1 MIPLFDGK
9 RRLLLAGLI
18 TTAICQVLVA
28 LVLAWCVQNLF
39 DRLMQASQGGT
50 DEFSTLLF
58 VSLSTLLSIPLLEI
72 AQRRTTEA
80 MGLSFA
86 TDLRLLLFRHMLR
99 LPPRTLL
106 GKRPGV
112 LLLPFV
118 GDLTAT
124 RQWVSDGIAR
134 GIVASATIFL
144 ILAWLAASSI
154 MVAALLSAIL
164 ALFLVSALLI
174 VRPLDKAVREVRK
187 HRGILS
193 GFVSGRIAAVSTIS
207 SMARERTEVRKV
219 AGRTAALNTAVAR
232 RAWVVG
238 GLRGLV
244 HFTTTLL
251 VLAILFVG
259 GIEVSAGKL
268 TAGQVIGALSLMG
281 LLGSAIRDLGRAL
294 ELWIP
299 GKVSL
304 ERIAKI
310 LHQPVRKSL
319 LLRGP
324 KRSMTDKALSI
335 QKLTINGVL
344 SQVSADAEA
353 GDVILVDGLGGSGKS
368 SLIGVLA
375 GLIDPDRGDIFYK
388 GKHLSR
394 FAPAK
399 ARRTIGF
406 ASPMV
411 PLLSGSIRM
420 NLRYRHP
427 KVRASEVDNLVSLLG
442 VDGVIGRQAG
452 GMNHVMSDPIGDL
465 STGEYQAL
473 IIVRAIL
480 GFPPILLLDSVDSHL
495 SDDVLNRLV
504 SLLADYP
511 GIVIFSATRP
521 QLAAVANRRW
531 RIDGTQL
538 VEAAKGPQIV
548 TLNDA
553 TSAISE
559 RQTIVT

>member
-1 MIPLFDGK
+1 MIPLFNGK
-9 RRLLLAGLI
+9 RRLLFAGLI
-18 TTAICQVLVA
+18 TIAICQALVA
-28 LVLAWCVQNLF
+28 GALAWCVQNLF
-39 DRLMQASQGGT
+39 DRLMQGSRVGT
-50 DEFSTLLF
+50 DGFSTLFL
-58 VSLSTLLSIPLLEI
+58 VSLLTLLSIPLLEI
-72 AQRRTTEA
+72 AQRRITEA

-86 TDLRLLLFRHMLR
+86 TDLRLSLFRHMLR

-106 GKRPGV
+106 GKQPGV

-164 ALFLVSALLI
+164 GLFVLSALLI
-174 VRPLDKAVREVRK
+174 VRPLDRAVREVRK

-193 GFVSGRIAAVSTIS
+193 GFVSGRIAAIATIS
-207 SMARERTEVRKV
+207 NMARERTEVRKV
-219 AGRTAALNTAVAR
+219 AGRTTALNNAVAR

-244 HFTTTLL
+244 QFTTTLL
-251 VLAILFVG
+251 VLAILLVG
-259 GIEVSAGKL
+259 GIEVSAGAL
-268 TAGQVIGALSLMG
+268 TAGQVVGAMSLMG

-319 LLRGP
+319 LLRGR
-324 KRSMTDKALSI
+324 KHIMSGKALSLE
-335 QKLTINGVL
+335 KLTINGVL
-344 SQVSADAEA
+344 EQVSADAKV

-368 SLIGVLA
+368 SLIGVMA
-375 GLIDPDRGDIFYK
+375 GLIDPDHGDIFFMD
-388 GKHLSR
+388 KHLSR
-394 FAPAK
+394 LAPAK
-399 ARRTIGF
+399 ARRTIGL
-406 ASPMV
+406 ASPVV
-411 PLLSGSIRM
+411 PLLSGSIGM

-427 KVRASEVDNLVSLLG
+427 NAKISEVDNLVSLLG
-442 VDGVIGRQAG
+442 VDDVIGRQADG
-452 GMNHVMSDPIGDL
+452 INQVLSDPKSDL

-473 IIVRAIL
+473 VVVRAIL
-480 GFPPILLLDSVDSHL
+480 GFPPVLLLDSVDSHL
-495 SDDVLNRLV
+495 SEDVLSRLV
-504 SLLADYP
+504 SLLASYP

-531 RIDGTQL
+531 RIDGMRL
-538 VEAAKGPQIV
+538 VEAANGPQIV
-548 TLNDA
+548 TLNDTA
-553 TSAISE
+553 SGISE

>member
-39 DRLMQASQGGT
+39 DRLMQASRGRM
-50 DEFSTLLF
+50 DEFSTLLV
-58 VSLSTLLSIPLLEI
+58 VSLSTLFSIPLLEI
-72 AQRRTTEA
+72 AQRRITEA

-86 TDLRLLLFRHMLR
+86 TDLRLSLFRHMLR

-106 GKRPGV
+106 GKQPGV

-144 ILAWLAASSI
+144 ILSWLAASSI
-154 MVAALLSAIL
+154 MVAALLSTIL
-164 ALFLVSALLI
+164 ALFIVSALLI
-174 VRPLDKAVREVRK
+174 IRPLDKAVREVRK
-187 HRGILS
+187 QRGILS
-193 GFVSGRIAAVSTIS
+193 GFVSGRIAAIATIS

-219 AGRTAALNTAVAR
+219 AGRTTALNAAVAR

-244 HFTTTLL
+244 HFTTTILI
-251 VLAILFVG
+251 LAILFVG
-259 GIEVSAGKL
+259 AIEVSAGEL
-268 TAGQVIGALSLMG
+268 TAGQVIGAMSLMG

-319 LLRGP
+319 SLRGP
-324 KRSMTDKALSI
+324 KRSMTGKTLLLEN
-335 QKLTINGVL
+335 LTINDVL
-344 SQVSADAEA
+344 DQVSADAEA

-375 GLIDPDRGDIFYK
+375 GLIDPDNGDIFYK
-388 GKHLSR
+388 GRHLSK

-399 ARRTIGF
+399 ARRTVGF
-406 ASPMV
+406 ASPML

-420 NLRYRHP
+420 NLKYRHP
-427 KVRASEVDNLVSLLG
+427 KVQASEVENLVSLLG
-442 VDGVIGRQAG
+442 VDGIIGRQAG
-452 GMNHVMSDPIGDL
+452 GMNHMMSDPISEL

-473 IIVRAIL
+473 IIARAIL

-504 SLLADYP
+504 NLIADYP

-538 VEAAKGPQIV
+538 VEEAKGPKIV

-553 TSAISE
+553 ASGISE